1 MTIRDLIR
9 WERPFGVPVQYS
21 ERFTRS
27 LETLQ
32 DEMNRLFDHLYNGA
46 EVHMTDWDQ
55 KLPTSPNINMFED
68 EQSVKI
74 EAELAGISPEQVSV
88 EVTDN
93 QICIKGEKKE
103 EKSEQDKNFTRR
115 EISYGSFYRALPL
128 PGTVDAKKAEATF
141 KNGILSVTFP
151 KNASAL
157 QKPTKLQI
165 KKAA

>member
-27 LETLQ
+27 LENLQ
-32 DEMNRLFDHLYNGA
+32 DEMNRLFDHFYSGA
-46 EVHMTDWDQ
+46 EVHLTDWNQ
-55 KLPTSPNINMFED
+55 KLPSAPNINMSED

-88 EVTDN
+88 EVTDS

-103 EKSEQDKNFTRR
+103 EKSEQDKNYMRR
-115 EISYGSFYRALPL
+115 EIAYGSFYRALPL
-128 PGTVDAKKAEATF
+128 PNTVDTKKAEATF
-141 KNGILSVTFP
+141 KNGILNITLS
-151 KNASAL
+151 KNAAAL